1 MPGKAKPAM
10 SEVVKVARRREIPD
24 GSAIV
29 VEARGRKVALFN
41 SGGSFYAIDNACRHL
56 GGSLGVGGV
65 YGTRVVCPLHGW
77 EYDFT
82 TGASVDDP
90 ETRVACFAVK
100 VEGDDV
106 FIDIQRRA
114 WCTNRDSPTD

>member
-1 MPGKAKPAM
+1 M
-10 SEVVKVARRREIPD
+10 SESIKVAVLREIPD

-29 VEARGRKVALFN
+29 VEVRGRKVALFN

-56 GGSLGVGGV
+56 GGSLGAGEV

-82 TGASVDDP
+82 TGVSVDDP
-90 ETRVACFAVK
+90 ETRLACFTVR
-100 VEGDDV
+100 VEGDNV
-106 FIDIQRRA
+106 FVEI
-114 WCTNRDSPTD
+114 